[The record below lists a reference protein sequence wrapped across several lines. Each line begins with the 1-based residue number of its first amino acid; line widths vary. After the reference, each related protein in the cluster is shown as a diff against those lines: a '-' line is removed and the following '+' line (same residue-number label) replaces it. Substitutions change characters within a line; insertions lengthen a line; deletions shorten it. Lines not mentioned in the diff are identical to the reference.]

1 MSFAC
6 LCTKTFVETYTSIPS
21 CHSSKHGS
29 RANLG
34 DGNVIRASRYA
45 IKCYMTTDF
54 TAYSRVYFL
63 SVLRFY
69 SVDWLVDN
77 SPRRPPIL
85 PHTLWDLWWTKWQ
98 WDRILFKYFGVPLK
112 LPFHNCDSPDRAA
125 QCHIAHQLVFGL
137 RHCLSSRHVP
147 E

>member
-98 WDRILFKYFGVPLK
+98 WDNILCKYSVFLSVLIVSVLRIYHSAVSIGT
-112 LPFHNCDSPDRAA
+112 
-125 QCHIAHQLVFGL
+125 
-137 RHCLSSRHVP
+137 HCRPQFRWNTVAK
-147 E
+147 